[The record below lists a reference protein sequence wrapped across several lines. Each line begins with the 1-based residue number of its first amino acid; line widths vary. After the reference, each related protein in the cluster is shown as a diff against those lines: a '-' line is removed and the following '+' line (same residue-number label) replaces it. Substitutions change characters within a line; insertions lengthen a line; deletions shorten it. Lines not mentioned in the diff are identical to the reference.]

1 RASEGGAS
9 ALGSGGGGTAAF
21 PAASLDWRLLRGAL
35 LAATGPAEEAV
46 ACLGEVIAIAERVG
60 AVWPLIPARMTLSRL
75 LLTLDDAAGAA
86 EHATAALTLVRA
98 KGNWVWGA
106 ETVLCLVDALGSTPE
121 TAELVAELGAG
132 LEGADAPIAQ
142 AALLTAHAVLSQN
155 ASEADRLLDAARTT
169 LHDAGLRYEEAQAAE
184 RLGRWRC
191 ERGTAGGGHLLE
203 AALRLYATMGADR
216 DIARV
221 SRIMRQNGVPIP
233 YPWRGG
239 RPSHGQTLSSR
250 EREVALLAAEGKTNQ
265 EIATELFLSR
275 RTVESHISSALRKLG
290 LPSRKELRT
299 LASDDRTDK

>member
-1 RASEGGAS
+1 M
-9 ALGSGGGGTAAF
+9 L
-21 PAASLDWRLLRGAL
+21 GAL

-46 ACLGEVIAIAERVG
+46 ACLGEVIAIAERAG
-60 AVWPLIPARMTLSRL
+60 AVWPLIPAKMTLSRL
-75 LLTLDDAAGAA
+75 LLTLDDVAGAA
-86 EHATAALTLVRA
+86 THATAALSLVRA

-106 ETVLCLVDALGSTPE
+106 ETVLCLVDALGR
-121 TAELVAELGAG
+121 TAGTVELVDELGAG
-132 LEGADAPIAQ
+132 LDGADAPIAR
-142 AALLTAHAVLSQN
+142 AALLTARAVVSEDPP
-155 ASEADRLLDAARTT
+155 EADGLLDAARTT
-169 LHDAGLRYEEAQAAE
+169 LQEAGLRYEEAQAAE

-191 ERGTAGGGHLLE
+191 ERGTGDGGPLLE
-203 AALRLYATMGADR
+203 AALRLYAAMGADR
-216 DIARV
+216 DLARI

-290 LPSRKELRT
+290 LPSRRELRAQGV
-299 LASDDRTDK
+299 LADP